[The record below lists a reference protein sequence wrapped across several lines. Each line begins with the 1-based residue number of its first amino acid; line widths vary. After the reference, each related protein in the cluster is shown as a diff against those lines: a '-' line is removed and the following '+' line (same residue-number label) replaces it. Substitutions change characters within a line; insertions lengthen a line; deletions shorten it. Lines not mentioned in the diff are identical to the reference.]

1 MCLKNRTFFAIGAVI
16 ITGLLACLSA
26 TVLLLDVHN
35 VFFSDWN
42 NHLWVIEYFGQSLKH
57 GHVPVMI
64 NTNQLVGMPN
74 ELFYAGKFYVLSGLV
89 SALIGSAIT
98 IRILILLVFLLQF
111 FQVYRAGVFAG
122 SDRKIALGVACVVTW
137 AIYPLTNLYNRSALT
152 EFFAVAFLTCCAASF
167 LCVVLKGKKQVSR
180 YDRVGVGLFFVAAA
194 VTHPLTALFGG
205 VFLFVLGATAVCF
218 GQKEGRLQLLAFFL
232 ITALLSFF
240 VLSPW
245 AYLLHQFVNKVP
257 ISAHADTMFSFR
269 SKWFLPGSTDHIFTR
284 LSFLP
289 LDLRSIQ
296 QGVQNVACPYMDA
309 QITMP
314 LILLIGA
321 FLYVG
326 RREKMAGFNLSIDE
340 QAMIWSSA
348 GMLMVA
354 FVVSVCPAVSGWFG
368 GFFDIL
374 QFPYRLVSYV
384 NLSALVILIILAGR
398 VNRAVVHSQQVINVC
413 LAFCIALSLSGLIL
427 KLVHASAIMQ
437 KSSEKKA
444 WVADKLEDGMLW
456 APDPWGADTHLNE
469 MPATYM
475 AAGDYFV
482 QDGFSTVV
490 SAGDVPVIRRDF
502 NVLDKDQ
509 IGRVEAQ
516 TVNLDRS
523 TLVITNVEPFPW
535 DQIIVDGGAQIQSR
549 RLLAAGRQAVL
560 LPQGSHR
567 LEEVVHIDST
577 WQFLD
582 SLSWVLL
589 IGWIS
594 LCLGSIFFRNK
605 KDY

>member
-1 MCLKNRTFFAIGAVI
+1 
-16 ITGLLACLSA
+16 
-26 TVLLLDVHN
+26 
-35 VFFSDWN
+35 
-42 NHLWVIEYFGQSLKH
+42 
-57 GHVPVMI
+57 
-64 NTNQLVGMPN
+64 
-74 ELFYAGKFYVLSGLV
+74 
-89 SALIGSAIT
+89 
-98 IRILILLVFLLQF
+98 
-111 FQVYRAGVFAG
+111 
-122 SDRKIALGVACVVTW
+122 
-137 AIYPLTNLYNRSALT
+137 
-152 EFFAVAFLTCCAASF
+152 
-167 LCVVLKGKKQVSR
+167 
-180 YDRVGVGLFFVAAA
+180 
-194 VTHPLTALFGG
+194 
-205 VFLFVLGATAVCF
+205 
-218 GQKEGRLQLLAFFL
+218 
-232 ITALLSFF
+232 
-240 VLSPW
+240 
-245 AYLLHQFVNKVP
+245 
-257 ISAHADTMFSFR
+257 
-269 SKWFLPGSTDHIFTR
+269 
-284 LSFLP
+284 
-289 LDLRSIQ
+289 
-296 QGVQNVACPYMDA
+296 
-309 QITMP
+309 
-314 LILLIGA
+314 
-321 FLYVG
+321 
-326 RREKMAGFNLSIDE
+326 
-340 QAMIWSSA
+340 
-348 GMLMVA
+348 
-354 FVVSVCPAVSGWFG
+354 
-368 GFFDIL
+368 
-374 QFPYRLVSYV
+374 
-384 NLSALVILIILAGR
+384 
-398 VNRAVVHSQQVINVC
+398 
-413 LAFCIALSLSGLIL
+413 
-427 KLVHASAIMQ
+427 MQ